1 LSNTFISGGGTTGIA
16 YGVLKRG
23 ESMLTPKQEEFAK
36 KIAEGMTQADAYRSA
51 YSTKRMTDKTI
62 WENASRLMA
71 DSKVVARVKELRD
84 MIAKPTI
91 ITAQKRKEWLT
102 EVINDPNMDINAKL
116 KASDQLNRMEGE
128 YIQKVET
135 EIKNAVNI
143 NIELSDD

>member
-1 LSNTFISGGGTTGIA
+1 
-16 YGVLKRG
+16 
-23 ESMLTPKQEEFAK
+23 MLTAKQEEFAK
-36 KIAEGMTQADAYRSA
+36 KIAEGMNYSDAYRSA
-51 YSTKRMTDKTI
+51 YDTRKMSDKTVN
-62 WENASRLMA
+62 EKASLLKDEDKIRT
-71 DSKVVARVKELRD
+71 RIKELRD
-84 MIAKPTI
+84 MSAKPTI

-102 EVINDPNMDINAKL
+102 GVINDPNIDINARL